1 MKAIKLIPALL
12 WRVLFFINLVL
23 TLLILYPFFYVF
35 LSKEKWF
42 KHAFKLKKIWA
53 RFLTYDVGIFHK
65 VEMKGKLHKKGVYV
79 YCPNHTSYLDIMMSY
94 LVIPYYFSFVGK
106 AALAKIPLF
115 GRFFTSQMD
124 IGIKRESLK
133 ASFSAIEQA
142 GAYLDKG
149 ISISIFPEGT
159 ISNKLPHLLN
169 FKNGPFKLA
178 ISRQVPIVPITF
190 HNNYKILPHEK
201 NYYRSGPG
209 LARVTIHEP
218 IPTVGMNEDTDLE
231 RLKKM
236 VKDVIETELG
246 LHKRQKVATGA

>member
-142 GAYLDKG
+142 
-149 ISISIFPEGT
+149 
-159 ISNKLPHLLN
+159 NKLPHLLN